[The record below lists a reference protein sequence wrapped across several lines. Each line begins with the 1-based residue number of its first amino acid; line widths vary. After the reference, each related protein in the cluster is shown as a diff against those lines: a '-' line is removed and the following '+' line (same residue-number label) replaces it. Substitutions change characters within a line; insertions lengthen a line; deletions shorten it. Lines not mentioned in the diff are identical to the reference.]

1 MNDMKILIVTGMS
14 GAGKTQV
21 IKALED
27 IGFYCVDNMPPELM
41 PKFAEVCGRVSDKME
56 RIAVVTDMRGGD
68 MFGELS
74 DAVDELIELGY
85 ETEILFL
92 ESSNETL
99 IKRYKE
105 TRRLHP
111 SAGSGRIV
119 DGIEKERE
127 LLKTAKAKADYIIDT
142 TDMTVANLRSS
153 IKSLCGAKE
162 QSGIMIN
169 VMSFGF
175 KYGLPLDSDLVF
187 DVRFLPNPFYIPE
200 LKEKTGLQTCVHDY
214 VMEFSESK
222 KFLKM
227 LSDMADF
234 LIPEYIKEGKN
245 QLVISIGCTGGHH
258 RSVTLAEELFKYL
271 KKKELNVTITHR
283 DINKGV

>member
-1 MNDMKILIVTGMS
+1 MKILIVTGMS

>member
-1 MNDMKILIVTGMS
+1 MKILIVTGLS

-27 IGFYCVDNMPPELM
+27 IGFYCVDNMPPELI
-41 PKFAEVCGRVSDKME
+41 PKFAEICHKATEKMDN
-56 RIAVVTDMRGGD
+56 IAIVTDIRGGD

-74 DAVDELIELGY
+74 EAIGELEELGF
-85 ETEILFL
+85 ECEILFL
-92 ESSNETL
+92 EASNETL

-111 SAGSGRIV
+111 SAGGGRII
-119 DGIEKERE
+119 DGINKERV
-127 LLKTAKAKADYIIDT
+127 LLSDAKSKAAHIIDT
-142 TDMTVANLRSS
+142 SDLSAAQLKAQ
-153 IKSLCGAKE
+153 IKSMFSSKE
-162 QSGIMIN
+162 DLGLIIN

-175 KYGLPLDSDLVF
+175 KYGLPMDSDLVF

-214 VMEFSESK
+214 VMEFDESK

-227 LSDMADF
+227 LTDMVSF
-234 LIPEYIKEGKN
+234 LIPEYIKEGKS
-245 QLVISIGCTGGHH
+245 QLVISVGCTGGHH
-258 RSVTLAEELFKYL
+258 RSVTLAEELYKFL
-271 KKKELNVTITHR
+271 KKSGNNVTVTHR
-283 DINKGV
+283 DIKKWI